1 MMQRATRIPCPTR
14 LRWNPATLAIL
25 FILVL
30 TAASSRAQ
38 SNQGAILGTVK
49 DPSGA
54 IVSGAHITLLNTD
67 EGVVREANSNAA
79 GDFQFLE
86 AKAAHYTVSVTANG
100 FEKWS
105 QTNVALALRQQLRLN
120 VALSLGSVQQEVV
133 VSGEQASAI
142 ETETNSIS
150 AVYTRE
156 DAENLPVNNRAGSGG
171 TSGLSLI
178 STLPGVQVEG
188 NPPSFSLQGGL
199 PFASEVAVDGITIQN
214 AGGGG
219 PLADAFPST
228 EAISELRT
236 DGVGNNAEF
245 GQPGEVSLV
254 TKGGTNR
261 YHGSAFWYHQ
271 NAAFDSI
278 PFGAATKPHKVGNT
292 FGVQMSG
299 PVVIPHLYNG
309 HDRTFF
315 FADYEGY
322 RFPQQTPSQQVVP
335 TAAMKNGDFSHYN
348 AKTFSGT
355 LNNPFLGGAYGP
367 TLPASAI
374 SPIAQKLLS
383 LFPDPNHGDVNSY
396 TDGQLPNYYVNQD
409 SSKHSDQF
417 DVRGDQYLGAN
428 QKFLIW
434 GRFSWK
440 NYPTLTPQKLL
451 VPSSVSANQSRVLS
465 TNVTWTARP
474 NLINETHFGFTLYT
488 SGADNSLDG
497 KAFTNGLGL
506 VGLQNLFFN
515 GLPEVSFQ
523 NIQGL
528 TVGRLSS
535 LNKSHIFVY
544 TDTLSWTHGNHT
556 FKFGGDIR
564 TIRSV
569 SPLGFF
575 GADNYGTFGYTT
587 TGSAVGNYT
596 GVDFADFLLGIPN
609 GTEYDTVQQD
619 NDGSTIHYH
628 FFAQDQWKVLNRL
641 TLTYGIRYELHP
653 GYTDAGGDIGNFDPS
668 VPLSGR
674 VIYPDGKSH
683 LLAQNYLASANAC
696 NPDGLHNSND
706 AIIHGAPCM
715 PVETASQAGFP
726 GGLKHY
732 PKLRFMP
739 RFGFSFRPFNDD
751 KTAIRGGYG
760 IYNITLLG
768 SNFYSLT
775 GTLQAATTAYV
786 NTYDP
791 NTHAIGYQWPA
802 IFAGAAAGGSSKNYG
817 QNDFGTANSTN
828 WKDPYTQQ
836 WSLSVDHDFGSGYGG
851 RISYIGSI
859 TRQLVWAPDE
869 NTLPFSSTV
878 AAYNQP
884 FSARLFPNWGTINT
898 RATGAN
904 ETYNSLQL
912 EFSHR
917 FQRGLSF
924 DSAWTYAKALAD
936 NQGPNNASFAGES
949 GGARSTSI
957 LDRHADFG
965 NVEGTRRHRWN
976 TTAVY
981 DIPYG
986 RGRRYGASMS
996 RFADAVV
1003 GGWRLSSVFVWQT
1016 GAFLTPYF
1024 PGGQGDP
1031 SGTGSGIGATAAGWI
1046 APSRPQHADNVNGV
1060 SWKPSG
1066 QNRNNW
1072 VNAKAFT
1079 CPGYP
1084 AWQPGTKCTTGSGS
1098 GPVPLPIGRFGNS
1111 QVGSIVGPGLV
1122 NLSSGLSKTFA
1133 ITEGVRLKAEGTFT
1147 NVLNHTNLANPNL
1160 DLSNAKAFGTITT
1173 ATANENGGNRTGQ
1186 VSVRLEF

>member
-1 MMQRATRIPCPTR
+1 MFVFA
-14 LRWNPATLAIL
+14 
-25 FILVL
+25 V
-30 TAASSRAQ
+30 ASGRAQ

-54 IVSGAHITLLNTD
+54 IVSGAKILLLNTD
-67 EGVVREANSNAA
+67 EGVSRETQSSAS
-79 GDFQFLE
+79 GDFQFLDV
-86 AKAAHYTVSVTANG
+86 KAAHYTVTVAAEG

-105 QTNVALALRQQLRLN
+105 QTNVAFTLRQQLRLN
-120 VALSLGSVQQEVV
+120 VMLSLGSVQQEVV
-133 VSGEQASAI
+133 VSGDQASAI
-142 ETETNSIS
+142 ETETSSIS

-178 STLPGVQVEG
+178 STLPGVQTEQG
-188 NPPSFSLQGGL
+188 AYSLQGGST
-199 PFASEVAVDGITIQN
+199 FATEVAVDGITVQN

-228 EAISELRT
+228 ESISELRT
-236 DGVGNNAEF
+236 DGVGNSAEF
-245 GQPGEVSLV
+245 GQPGEVSFV

-278 PFGAATKPHKVGNT
+278 PFGAITKPHKVGNT
-292 FGVQMSG
+292 FGASVGG

-335 TAAMKNGDFSHYN
+335 TAAMKSGDFSNYS
-348 AKTFSGT
+348 AKGYTG
-355 LNNPFLGGAYGP
+355 LMNPFTGGSYGNI
-367 TLPASAI
+367 LPGDAI
-374 SPIAQKLLS
+374 SPIAKKMLS
-383 LFPDPNHGDVNSY
+383 LYPDPNHGDVNSY
-396 TDGQLPNYYVNQD
+396 VDGQNPNYYVNLD
-409 SSKHSDQF
+409 ASKHSDQF

-434 GRFSWK
+434 GRFTWK
-440 NYPTLTPQKLL
+440 NYPQIDANDQRLL
-451 VPSSVSANQSRVLS
+451 VPASVNANQSRVLS
-465 TNVTWTARP
+465 TNVTWSARP
-474 NLINETHFGFTLYT
+474 NLTNETHFGFTRYASNT
-488 SGADNSLDG
+488 TNSFDG
-497 KAFTNGLGL
+497 KGFTEGLGL
-506 VGLQNLFFN
+506 LGLQNLFFN

-523 NIQGL
+523 NLQGI
-528 TVGRLSS
+528 TAGRISS
-535 LNKSHIFVY
+535 VNKSNIFVY
-544 TDTLSWTHGNHT
+544 TDTLSWTHGHHT

-564 TIRSV
+564 TIRSI

-575 GADNYGTFGYTT
+575 GADNYGTFGYSTS
-587 TGSAVGNYT
+587 GSAVGNYT
-596 GVDFADFLLGIPN
+596 GVDFADFLIGVPN
-609 GTEYDTVQQD
+609 TTEYDTVQQD

-628 FFAQDQWKVLNRL
+628 FFAQDQWKVFDRL
-641 TLTYGIRYELHP
+641 TLSYGIRYELHP

-674 VIYPDGKSH
+674 VIYPDGKAS

-696 NPDGLHNSND
+696 NPDGLNNSNT
-706 AIIHGAPCM
+706 AVVNGAPCM
-715 PVETASQAGFP
+715 PVLTASQAGFP

-739 RFGFSFRPFNDD
+739 RFGFAYRPFNND

-775 GTLQAATTAYV
+775 GTLQAATTAYI

-791 NTHAIGYQWPA
+791 SSHAIGYQWPS
-802 IFAGAAAGGSSKNYG
+802 IFAGSAAGGSNKNYG

-836 WSLSVDHDFGSGYGG
+836 WSLSVDHDFGAGYGG
-851 RISYIGSI
+851 RVSYIGSI

-878 AAYNQP
+878 SAFNQP

-898 RATGAN
+898 RSTGAN
-904 ETYNSLQL
+904 ATYNALQMEL
-912 EFSHR
+912 NHR
-917 FQRGLSF
+917 FQHGLSF
-924 DSAWTYAKALAD
+924 DTAWTYAKALAD

-949 GGARSTSI
+949 GGGRSTSI
-957 LDRHADFG
+957 LSRHADFG

-976 TTAVY
+976 TTMVY
-981 DIPYG
+981 DLPVG
-986 RGRRYGASMS
+986 RGRRFGSSMS
-996 RFADAVV
+996 RFTDAAV
-1003 GGWRLSSVFVWQT
+1003 GGWRVSSILVLQT

-1024 PGGQGDP
+1024 PGGQGDT
-1031 SGTGSGIGATAAGWI
+1031 SGTGSGLNSSAAGWV
-1046 APSRPQHADNVNGV
+1046 PPGRPQHADNVAGAK
-1060 SWKPSG
+1060 WKPSNQG
-1066 QNRNNW
+1066 RANW
-1072 VNAKAFT
+1072 VNGAAFT

-1084 AWQPGTKCTTGSGS
+1084 GWKVGMKCTTGSGS

-1111 QVGSIVGPGLV
+1111 QVGSVVGPGLV

-1147 NVLNHTNLANPNL
+1147 NVLNHTNLDNPNL
-1160 DLSNAKAFGTITT
+1160 DLSNASAFGTITK
-1173 ATANENGGNRTGQ
+1173 ATTNENGGNRTGQ
-1186 VSVRLEF
+1186 VSLRLEF

>member
-1 MMQRATRIPCPTR
+1 MMQRTTPISCRQR
-14 LRWNPATLAIL
+14 LRWNLIAMGVLFMFTLAI
-25 FILVL
+25 
-30 TAASSRAQ
+30 ASSLAQ

-54 IVSGAHITLLNTD
+54 IVSAARITLLNTD
-67 EGVVREANSNAA
+67 EGIVRETRSNAA
-79 GDFQFLE
+79 GDFQFLD
-86 AKAAHYTVSVTANG
+86 AKAGHYTITVIAKG
-100 FEKWS
+100 FETWS
-105 QTNVALALRQQLRLN
+105 ETNAALAFRQQLRFN
-120 VALSLGSVQQEVV
+120 VILPLGSVQQEVV
-133 VSGEQASAI
+133 VSGESASAI
-142 ETETNSIS
+142 ETETSSIS

-178 STLPGVQVEG
+178 STLPGVQTEG
-188 NPPSFSLQGGL
+188 GAYSLQGGL
-199 PFASEVAVDGITIQN
+199 PFATEVAVDGITVQN

-245 GQPGEVSLV
+245 GQPGEVSIV
-254 TKGGTNR
+254 TKGGTNKF
-261 YHGSAFWYHQ
+261 HGSAFWYHQ

-278 PFGAATKPHKVGNT
+278 PFGAITKPHKVGNS
-292 FGVQMSG
+292 FGGEMSG
-299 PVVIPHLYNG
+299 PVIIPHLYNG

-315 FADYEGY
+315 FGDYEGY

-335 TAAMKNGDFSHYN
+335 TAAMKRGDFSHYS
-348 AKTFSGT
+348 ASTFNG
-355 LNNPFLGGAYGP
+355 LQNPFTGGSYGMA
-367 TLPASAI
+367 LPGNAI
-374 SPIAQKLLS
+374 SPIATKLLS
-383 LFPDPNHGDVNSY
+383 FFPDPNHGDVNSY
-396 TDGQLPNYYVNQD
+396 TDGQNPNYYVNQD
-409 SSKHSDQF
+409 ASKHSDQF
-417 DVRGDQYLGAN
+417 DIRGDQYLGAN

-434 GRFSWK
+434 ARFTWK
-440 NYPTLTPQKLL
+440 NYPSAVPQKLL
-451 VPSSVSANQSRVLS
+451 VPSSINANQSRVLS
-465 TNVTWTARP
+465 TNVTWSIRP
-474 NLINETHFGFTLYT
+474 NLTNETHFGYTINT
-488 SGADNSLDG
+488 SGATNSFDG
-497 KAFTNGLGL
+497 KTFTNGLGL
-506 VGLQNLFFN
+506 IGLQNLFFN
-515 GLPEVSFQ
+515 GLPEISFQ
-523 NIQGL
+523 HMQGL

-535 LNKSHIFVY
+535 VNRSSIFVY
-544 TDTLSWTHGNHT
+544 TNTLSWTHGNHT

-564 TIRSV
+564 TIESK

-587 TGSAVGNYT
+587 SGSAVGNYT

-628 FFAQDQWKVLNRL
+628 FFAQDQWKPFDRL
-641 TLTYGIRYELHP
+641 TLTYGVRYELHP

-674 VIYPDGKSH
+674 VIYPDGKQS

-696 NPDGLHNSND
+696 NPDGVNNTNS
-706 AIIHGAPCM
+706 AVIHGAPCM
-715 PVETASQAGFP
+715 PVETATQAGFP
-726 GGLKHY
+726 SGLKHY
-732 PKLRFMP
+732 PRLRFMP
-739 RFGFSFRPFNDD
+739 RFGFAYRPFNND

-760 IYNITLLG
+760 MYNITLLG

-775 GTLQAATTAYV
+775 GTLQAATTEYV
-786 NTYDP
+786 NTYNP
-791 NTHAIGYQWPA
+791 VTHAIGYQWPS
-802 IFAGAAAGGSSKNYG
+802 IFAGAGSGSGSKNYG

-851 RISYIGSI
+851 RISYIGSV

-878 AAYNQP
+878 AAFNQP

-904 ETYNSLQL
+904 ESYQSLQIEL
-912 EFSHR
+912 SHR
-917 FQRGLSF
+917 FQHGLSF
-924 DSAWTYAKALAD
+924 DSAWTLAKALAD
-936 NQGPNNASFAGES
+936 NQGPNNTGFAGES

-965 NVEGTRRHRWN
+965 NVEGTRRQRWN
-976 TTAVY
+976 STMVY
-981 DIPYG
+981 DIPFG
-986 RGRRYGASMS
+986 RGKRFGSSMS
-996 RFADAVV
+996 HVADALV
-1003 GGWRLSSVFVWQT
+1003 GGWRVSSIFVWQT

-1031 SGTGSGIGATAAGWI
+1031 SGTDSGIGATAAGWI
-1046 APSRPQHADNVNGV
+1046 APSRPQHADNVDGV
-1060 SWKPSG
+1060 NWKPSN

-1072 VNAKAFT
+1072 VNSKAFT
-1079 CPGYP
+1079 CPAYP
-1084 AWQPGTKCTTGSGS
+1084 GWKLGTKCTTGSGS

-1111 QVGSIVGPGLV
+1111 QVGSIVGPGLI
-1122 NLSSGLSKTFA
+1122 NLSSGISKTF
-1133 ITEGVRLKAEGTFT
+1133 TLMEGVRLKAEGTFT

-1160 DLSNAKAFGTITT
+1160 DLSNASAFGTITT
-1173 ATANENGGNRTGQ
+1173 ATTNENGGNRTGQ
-1186 VSVRLEF
+1186 ISMRLEF